1 MTGRHLASAHDR
13 SAAADYPVGLPNGGD
28 ASPGRRERLVS
39 PGAEISDDTSV
50 TVDMEAMP
58 EHPEVSPSPANPDAL
73 VERGRVGDGHEL
85 E

>member
-1 MTGRHLASAHDR
+1 MAGRHLAPSGGR
-13 SAAADYPVGLPNGGD
+13 GEAADYPAGIPNGGD
-28 ASPGRRERLVS
+28 SGDRRHEHLVD
-39 PGAEISDDTSV
+39 PGARISDGTAV

-58 EHPEVSPSPANPDAL
+58 THPEVAASEADPEAL